1 MNISE
6 LKSATEQYYL
16 SYIKRLWL
24 SSSEQGKC
32 LYAGKGLIHS
42 KVFRFFLHCLWM
54 EKNAGGRRRTFWN
67 RAG

>member
-1 MNISE
+1 MQGLQFKVRNHNLMSISRYNEMNISE

-16 SYIKRLWL
+16 SHIKRLWL

-42 KVFRFFLHCLWM
+42 KELSL
-54 EKNAGGRRRTFWN
+54 
-67 RAG
+67 